1 MPEKKISFLHKGVP
15 LFLQTI
21 AWFPTRLAFAFFIHF
36 DVRGQENLKG
46 LSQAIFAVNHTSELD
61 PIILTA
67 ALRPMGRFAPM
78 FYVVAPAK
86 EFDDPKFRWRKH
98 IYKTLFFNAWGAHEL
113 ARGMHD
119 YDKSLAAH
127 LRLLKHGQ
135 SLCIFPEGGVTK
147 TGELR
152 DFRGGF
158 IHLARETGVPIVP
171 VAITGAYKMSLR
183 LFFSR
188 KRHVTL
194 EFGAP
199 IHAHQISATAV
210 EQYSDDAARISSSV
224 FSMLERHKAFGY
236 HVSRSTQRNYAIIR
250 WLFGPIV
257 RAIWIRR
264 VVGRENIPTEGPVL
278 IAANHQSYFDFI
290 TTIAIS
296 PRNIY
301 YLAAEKFFRSPLWRP
316 LMHAT
321 GQVEVDRE
329 NKDNRAH
336 LSNRVY
342 DLLGA
347 GHAMGIYPEGTR
359 APSADVM
366 LKGYPGVVRY
376 AYATGTPIVPIG
388 IRGAHE
394 VMSRFD
400 KRPKFK
406 KVIELHIGEPIRFP
420 DPLTSEPSEEHIQ
433 EETQKLMRTLAE
445 LSGKQYPYGD

>member
-1 MPEKKISFLHKGVP
+1 MPAKKISFLHKGVP

-36 DVRGQENLKG
+36 EVRGRKNLKG
-46 LSQAIFAVNHTSELD
+46 LSQAIFAVNHSSELD

-98 IYKTLFFNAWGAHEL
+98 VYKGAFFNAWGAHEL

-158 IHLARETGVPIVP
+158 IHLAREAGVPIVP

-199 IHAHQISATAV
+199 IHPHQISATTV
-210 EQYSDDAARISSSV
+210 ERYADDAERIRANV
-224 FSMLERHKAFGY
+224 AFMLEKN
-236 HVSRSTQRNYAIIR
+236 VTYA
-250 WLFGPIV
+250 L
-257 RAIWIRR
+257 
-264 VVGRENIPTEGPVL
+264 PV
-278 IAANHQSYFDFI
+278 
-290 TTIAIS
+290 T
-296 PRNIY
+296 
-301 YLAAEKFFRSPLWRP
+301 
-316 LMHAT
+316 
-321 GQVEVDRE
+321 
-329 NKDNRAH
+329 
-336 LSNRVY
+336 
-342 DLLGA
+342 
-347 GHAMGIYPEGTR
+347 
-359 APSADVM
+359 
-366 LKGYPGVVRY
+366 
-376 AYATGTPIVPIG
+376 
-388 IRGAHE
+388 
-394 VMSRFD
+394 
-400 KRPKFK
+400 
-406 KVIELHIGEPIRFP
+406 
-420 DPLTSEPSEEHIQ
+420 
-433 EETQKLMRTLAE
+433 
-445 LSGKQYPYGD
+445 